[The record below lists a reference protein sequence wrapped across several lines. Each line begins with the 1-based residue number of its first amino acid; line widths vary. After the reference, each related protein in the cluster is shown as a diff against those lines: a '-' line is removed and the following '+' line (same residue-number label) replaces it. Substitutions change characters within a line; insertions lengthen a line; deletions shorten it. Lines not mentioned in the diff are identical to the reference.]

1 MKQGD
6 EIIWTYRPDGK
17 KGTQISRAQY
27 NLLASF
33 ILNVLNAHEEV
44 TLQQLLEKAQAEIS
58 ESIDS
63 DVAWY
68 ILQVKLDLEARD
80 LVRVISSSHNR
91 RLFLLKITRA
101 GQKRIRL
108 EKQLSA

>member
-1 MKQGD
+1 MRQVD
-6 EIIWTYRPDGK
+6 DIIWTYRPDGK
-17 KGTQISRAQY
+17 KGTQIPRAQY

-33 ILNVLNAHEEV
+33 ILNTLSNYNEI

-58 ESIDS
+58 ESNDS
-63 DVAWY
+63 DVAWF

-101 GQKRIRL
+101 GQKKIRM
-108 EKQLSA
+108 EKQFSE